1 MKGLTFKEIEN
12 IINSEELKLY
22 SRWGKHEEIESAGM
36 DLILDTVRNK
46 IINIL
51 RENGAYDKNVYVT
64 TYRSKIYICY
74 GYSWGYG
81 NEPRGIRVSVR
92 KKKDA
97 KNSRWSETLYTF
109 DKIEIE
115 APQRYNK
122 EKERYE
128 DMETIQEYYQE
139 IVDQTNRSNERK
151 ENNYIEFKEKLAE
164 AGISGKE
171 FIELM
176 NKYKSLEY
184 KYKEEFAKE
193 IDPERYYMYY

>member
-97 KNSRWSETLYTF
+97 KNSRWCETLYTF
-109 DKIEIE
+109 DRIEIE
-115 APQRYNK
+115 VPQRYNE
-122 EKERYE
+122 EKENYE
-128 DMETIQEYYQE
+128 DMETIQEYYKE
-139 IVDQTNRSNERK
+139 IVD
-151 ENNYIEFKEKLAE
+151 EFKEKLAE

-184 KYKEEFAKE
+184 KYKKEFAKE